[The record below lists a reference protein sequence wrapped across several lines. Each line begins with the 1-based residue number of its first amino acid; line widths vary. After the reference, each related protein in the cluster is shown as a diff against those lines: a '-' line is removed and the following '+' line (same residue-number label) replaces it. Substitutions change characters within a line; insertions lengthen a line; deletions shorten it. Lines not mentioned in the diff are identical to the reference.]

1 MNYERFLLEQR
12 KEICWV
18 RINRPKDRNSI
29 DSLFMEE
36 LHNLLDQLEKT
47 STRAAVFTGEGQTHF
62 IGGADGVE
70 MMKLQPEGAKGFSQ
84 RIQEAF
90 NRMERS
96 PLMLVAAINGLCF
109 GGGFEFA
116 LACDLRLASTTARIG
131 LPEVKVGLIPGGGGT
146 QRLPRVIGVGR
157 AMEVILSGHLYS
169 GAEALSLGLINR
181 VTEPE
186 DLVKETTA
194 MLENIFRQPQYALS
208 LAKLAVKASQSFDLP
223 RGLAME
229 STEFS
234 RCFES
239 DFFKNLMRGQLEQ
252 GTLQTT
258 TEQRQ
263 LGAGP

>member
-18 RINRPKDRNSI
+18 RINRAKDRNSI
-29 DSLFMEE
+29 DSLFMDEI
-36 LHNLLDQLEKT
+36 HNLLDQLEKT
-47 STRAAVFTGEGQTHF
+47 STRAVVFTGEGQTHF

-70 MMKLQPEGAKGFSQ
+70 MMKLGPEGAKGFSQ

-96 PLMLVAAINGLCF
+96 PLILVAAINGLCF

-116 LACDLRLASTTARIG
+116 LACDLRLASATARIG

-157 AMEVILSGHLYS
+157 AMEVILSGRLHS
-169 GAEALSLGLINR
+169 GAEALNLGLIHR

-208 LAKLAVKASQSFDLP
+208 LAKQAVKASQSFDLP

-229 STEFS
+229 SAQFS

-258 TEQRQ
+258 MNT
-263 LGAGP
+263 GN